1 MERRPEQVGS
11 VQYATSACVNQYSF
25 PVSWRLKNLPP
36 VFPHSHKKRTL
47 ISGSFCFMWF
57 FLLHCWWQKYS
68 RAFTVRILISPFLL
82 DRKHLA
88 YFILQELKSP
98 VIMAENNLESPHLL
112 AFPAVHMI

>member
-47 ISGSFCFMWF
+47 ISGSFALCVFFVTLLVAEIQPCFHCPHSHKSILARQETPGVF
-57 FLLHCWWQKYS
+57 YTSNCFLPL
-68 RAFTVRILISPFLL
+68 
-82 DRKHLA
+82 
-88 YFILQELKSP
+88 
-98 VIMAENNLESPHLL
+98 
-112 AFPAVHMI
+112 